1 MLIADELTLRQD
13 DWQGR
18 FSLTLGRGEI
28 LGVLGHSGAGKS
40 TLMALLAGF
49 LRPDSGRLVY
59 QPQDHQAQDLLP
71 LAPAAR
77 PFTSLFQSHN
87 LFDHLS
93 ARDNIG
99 LGLHPNLRLNQA
111 QQAAIVA
118 AATRLGIQDLLDRR
132 PDQLSGGQQQRVALA
147 RCLVR
152 RQPFLLLDEPFSAL
166 DPALRQ
172 EMLAELA
179 TLARDENIGVL
190 FITHQPDEVR
200 QIGDRFVLIES
211 GAVACEGTVDELAA
225 PRGAAVSRYLGLS
238 APAG

>member
-1 MLIADELTLRQD
+1 MLIVDELCVCQD
-13 DWQGR
+13 DWRGC
-18 FSLTLGRGEI
+18 FSLTLRRGEI

-49 LRPDSGRLVY
+49 LRPDSGRLLSRLPNKVE
-59 QPQDHQAQDLLP
+59 QDLLP

-87 LFDHLS
+87 LFEHLN

-99 LGLHPNLRLNQA
+99 LGLHPNLRLDQA
-111 QQAAIVA
+111 QQATIVA
-118 AATRLGIQDLLDRR
+118 AAQRLGIADLLNRR

-179 TLARDENIGVL
+179 NLARDENIGVL

-211 GAVACEGTVDELAA
+211 GAVAWEGSVEELAA
-225 PRGAAVSRYLGLS
+225 PKGAAVSRYLGLS